1 VFYKQKELYMYLV
14 TNRVISKGSTIKVFG
29 DIPSPQGP
37 NELRIVE
44 VNKKDNKWKITPVKN
59 KLTVSQI
66 EKLSKDNNLNID
78 TGLPWHGSLEV
89 ACKIFGQAKK
99 ENKTILFFVHGYN
112 NDVDDVLKAASEL
125 EELYNLIVI
134 PFTWPA
140 NGGGAIS
147 GTASY
152 LSDKADAR
160 ASSDAF
166 NRFVAKIKFFHALL
180 SNANLNEIKTKVE
193 KKYEGKNNPMAA
205 ASLYSELVDK
215 ACKIK
220 INLLCHSMGNYL
232 LKHSLMTSDNA
243 TSELVF
249 DNINLVAADTNNKNH
264 ANWIDTIDV
273 RNRIHVVINE
283 NDSALKASRI
293 KPGKEQKAR
302 LGHYLKSLNSEHA
315 VYIDVTEA
323 DEVNNEHSYY
333 KGSAVAK
340 NASLRALFND
350 LFNGN
355 SVEKRLTYFDANKY
369 FKL

>member
-1 VFYKQKELYMYLV
+1 MFLV
-14 TNRVISKGSTIKVFG
+14 TNRVIGNGSTTRIFG
-29 DIPSPQGP
+29 DTPSPKGP

-44 VNKKDNKWKITPVKN
+44 VNKEDNKWKVSEVKDELTPAEVTKLAKDHHLTLDPSVK
-59 KLTVSQI
+59 
-66 EKLSKDNNLNID
+66 
-78 TGLPWHGSLEV
+78 WHGSLEV
-89 ACKIFGQAKK
+89 ACKVFTQAKN
-99 ENKTILFFVHGYN
+99 ENKAILFFVHGYN
-112 NDVDDVLKAASEL
+112 NDVNDVLKAAAEL
-125 EELYNLIVI
+125 EELYGVIVI

-160 ASSDAF
+160 ASSGAF
-166 NRFVAKIKFFHALL
+166 NRFVQKIQFFHTLL
-180 SNANLNEIKTKVE
+180 SEANLTVIKQKVE
-193 KKYEGKNNPMAA
+193 DRYKGKDNPMAA

-215 ACKIK
+215 ACKVK

-232 LKHSLMTSDNA
+232 LKHSLMTSDNS
-243 TSELVF
+243 TSDLVF

-264 ANWIDTIDV
+264 ANWVDTIDV

-283 NDSALKASRI
+283 DDAALKASRV
-293 KPGKEQKAR
+293 KPGKEQRVR
-302 LGHYLKSLNSEHA
+302 LGHYLKSLKSDHA

-323 DEVNNEHSYY
+323 DEVGCEHSYY
-333 KGSAVAK
+333 KGKAVKK
-340 NASLRALFND
+340 NAVLRALFND

-355 SVEKRLTYFDANKY
+355 SVEKRLTYFSADNY

>member
-1 VFYKQKELYMYLV
+1 MFYKQKELYMYLV
-14 TNRVISKGSTIKVFG
+14 TNRVISNGSTIKVFG
-29 DIPSPQGP
+29 DTPSPQGP

-44 VNKKDNKWKITPVKN
+44 VNKEDNKWKVTPVKN
-59 KLTVSQI
+59 ELTDSQI

-78 TGLPWHGSLEV
+78 TSLPWHGSLEV
-89 ACKIFGQAKK
+89 ACKIFEQAKK
-99 ENKTILFFVHGYN
+99 ENKAILFFVHGYN

-160 ASSDAF
+160 ASSGAF

-193 KKYEGKNNPMAA
+193 KKYEGKDNPMAA

-264 ANWIDTIDV
+264 ANWLDTIDV

-323 DEVNNEHSYY
+323 DEVNSEHSYY

-355 SVEKRLTYFDANKY
+355 SVEKRLTYFDANRY

>member
-1 VFYKQKELYMYLV
+1 MYLV
-14 TNRVISKGSTIKVFG
+14 TNRVIGKGTTTKAFG
-29 DIPSPQGP
+29 DTPSPKGP

-44 VNKKDNKWKITPVKN
+44 VNRENNKWVVSAVKDE
-59 KLTVSQI
+59 LTKTEVAS
-66 EKLSKDNNLNID
+66 LSKEHNLTLDPNVK
-78 TGLPWHGSLEV
+78 WHGSLEV
-89 ACKIFGQAKK
+89 ACKVFSQAKD
-99 ENKTILFFVHGYN
+99 ENKSILFFVHGYN
-112 NDVDDVLKAASEL
+112 NDVDDVLKAAADL
-125 EELYNLIVI
+125 EALYGVIVI

-160 ASSDAF
+160 ASSGAF
-166 NRFVAKIKFFHALL
+166 NRFVQKIQFFHTLL
-180 SNANLNEIKTKVE
+180 SEANLNGIKQKVE
-193 KKYEGKNNPMAA
+193 EKYEGKNNPMAA

-215 ACKIK
+215 ACKVK

-232 LKHSLMTSDNA
+232 LKHSLMTSDNS
-243 TSELVF
+243 TSDLVF
-249 DNINLVAADTNNKNH
+249 DNINLVAADTNNRNH
-264 ANWIDTIDV
+264 AKWVDTIDV

-283 NDSALKASRI
+283 DDAALKASRV

-302 LGHYLKSLNSEHA
+302 LGHYIKSLNSEHA

-323 DEVNNEHSYY
+323 DEVGCEHSYY
-333 KGSAVAK
+333 KGSAVRK
-340 NASLRALFND
+340 NAVLKALFND

-355 SVEKRLTYFDANKY
+355 SVEKRLTYFSADNY

>member
-1 VFYKQKELYMYLV
+1 MYLV

-89 ACKIFGQAKK
+89 ACKIFEQAKK

-355 SVEKRLTYFDANKY
+355 SVEKRLTYVDANKY

>member
-1 VFYKQKELYMYLV
+1 MYLV
-14 TNRVISKGSTIKVFG
+14 TNRVVSNGSTIKAFG
-29 DIPSPQGP
+29 DAPSPKGP

-44 VNKKDNKWKITPVKN
+44 VNKEDKQWKVSAVKDNLTPTQIK
-59 KLTVSQI
+59 KLA
-66 EKLSKDNNLNID
+66 KDYDLNID
-78 TGLPWHGSLEV
+78 TALPWHGSLKV
-89 ACKIFGQAKK
+89 ACKLFKQAKD
-99 ENKTILFFVHGYN
+99 ENKAILFFVHGYN
-112 NDVDDVLKAASEL
+112 NDVDDVLRAAEQL
-125 EELYNLIVI
+125 EELYNLIVV

-160 ASSDAF
+160 ASSGAF
-166 NRFVAKIKFFHALL
+166 NRFVGKIQYFHTLL
-180 SNANLNEIKTKVE
+180 SEANLNSIKQKVE
-193 KKYEGKNNPMAA
+193 AKYEGKDNPMAA
-205 ASLYSELVDK
+205 AALYSELVQK
-215 ACKIK
+215 VCKVK

-243 TSELVF
+243 TSDLVF

-264 ANWIDTIDV
+264 ANWVDSIDV

-283 NDSALKASRI
+283 DDSALKVSRI

-315 VYIDVTEA
+315 VYIDVTDA
-323 DEVNNEHSYY
+323 GEVDSEHSYY
-333 KGSAVAK
+333 KGDAVTK

-355 SVEKRLTYFDANKY
+355 SVEKRLTYFAADNY